1 MVDAFRAP
9 DVRIQS
15 VFITYDHDCGI
26 SQLMQPR
33 TRIARQRFRAA
44 SWLLIARPFLED
56 TIVCA
61 SSSTKDEESL
71 LTGLILPTHT
81 CTSHAVHSSALPTA
95 HPHFLSDG
103 FSRPTQDLLLQTLV
117 STKLYNT
124 ISIRSARVIRDH
136 LRSEHE

>member
-1 MVDAFRAP
+1 MPRDSCIYTLKERKLA
-9 DVRIQS
+9 
-15 VFITYDHDCGI
+15 THEKKTGI

-81 CTSHAVHSSALPTA
+81 CTSHV
-95 HPHFLSDG
+95 
-103 FSRPTQDLLLQTLV
+103 
-117 STKLYNT
+117 
-124 ISIRSARVIRDH
+124 
-136 LRSEHE
+136 